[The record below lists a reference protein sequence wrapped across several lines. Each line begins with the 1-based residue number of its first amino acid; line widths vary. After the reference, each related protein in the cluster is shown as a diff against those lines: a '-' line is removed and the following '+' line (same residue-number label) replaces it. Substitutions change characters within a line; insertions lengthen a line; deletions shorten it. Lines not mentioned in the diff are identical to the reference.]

1 MGRGAALLL
10 LCIAIAGCGERDFD
24 ERFSEQEQ
32 ALASEAAALE
42 AELDRRMVEKPGL
55 EATTGESADGS
66 ESGETTPAN
75 PG

>member
-10 LCIAIAGCGERDFD
+10 LCAAIAGCGERDFD
-24 ERFSEQEQ
+24 ERFSEQEK

-55 EATTGESADGS
+55 EAATSESAPAS
-66 ESGETTPAN
+66 ENGETPPVN